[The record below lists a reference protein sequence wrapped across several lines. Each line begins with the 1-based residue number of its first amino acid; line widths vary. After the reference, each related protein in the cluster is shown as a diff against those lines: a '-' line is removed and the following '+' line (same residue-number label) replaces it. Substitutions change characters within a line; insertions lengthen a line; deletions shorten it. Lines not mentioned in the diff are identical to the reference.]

1 MKVTRTYLELTDRAQ
16 FRTGFGQF
24 PEIAIGHASKPLPDL
39 YRLCYRAVGEAF
51 HWRDRWD
58 WTDAEI
64 QAHLS
69 QPEISIHVARRRN
82 HLVGWYELRRMTEN
96 NSIEIAYFGLTPGAI
111 GLGMGK
117 HVLSWAVRDAWEL
130 GPSRVWV
137 HTCTLDHPA
146 ALPNYRKRGF
156 VVFRTETY
164 EVK

>member
-1 MKVTRTYLELTDRAQ
+1 MQAVRTYLHLTSLQQ
-16 FRTGFGQF
+16 FRPAFGVF
-24 PEIAIGHASKPLPDL
+24 PGLHVRRVTAPTPEL
-39 YRLCYRAVGEAF
+39 YRSCYRTVGEAY

-69 QPEISIHVARRRN
+69 QPEISIHVATRRD
-82 HLVGWYELRRMTEN
+82 HLIGWYELRRITEN

-146 ALPNYRKRGF
+146 ALPNYQKRGF

-164 EVK
+164 EVT